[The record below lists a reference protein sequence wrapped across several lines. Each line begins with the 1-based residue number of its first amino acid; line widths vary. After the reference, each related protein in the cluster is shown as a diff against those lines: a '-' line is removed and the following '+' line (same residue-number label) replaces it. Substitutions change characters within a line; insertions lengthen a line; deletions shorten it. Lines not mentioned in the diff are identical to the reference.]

1 MSVVQVVVYHG
12 NKRASSAEELQ
23 NADVVLTTYSIVEGE
38 FRRHT
43 QPNKAT
49 CTYCN
54 KKFYPDRLKVHLRYV
69 ASSSKEIGLV
79 LVKQSDKWTRYL
91 AVMIWSFFFDIC
103 R

>member
-1 MSVVQVVVYHG
+1 MVVYHG
-12 NKRASSAEELQ
+12 NKRASSAEELE

-54 KKFYPDRLKVHLRYV
+54 KKYYPDRLKVHLRY
-69 ASSSKEIGLV
+69 ASPKN
-79 LVKQSDKWTRYL
+79 
-91 AVMIWSFFFDIC
+91 
-103 R
+103 